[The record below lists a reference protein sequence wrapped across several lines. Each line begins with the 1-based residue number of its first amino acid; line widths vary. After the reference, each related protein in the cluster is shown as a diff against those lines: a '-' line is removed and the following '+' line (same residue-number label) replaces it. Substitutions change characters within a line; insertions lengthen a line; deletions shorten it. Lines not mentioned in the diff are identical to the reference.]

1 MFERLRLHADR
12 PSIRQIRR
20 ACTLLRQ
27 GMAAIVPTETT
38 YSLMCLP
45 EASDAITTIRRIKQ
59 HDEHH
64 LWSLV
69 CADLAQAS
77 KFVIIDN
84 QAHRML
90 RRLLPGPYTCILP
103 ASSKLPRRIFGRRRD
118 IGIRISS
125 HAVCLALLDEFD
137 SPLLA
142 STLQFPGQEYP
153 ANDPDDFIGRLPHHN
168 LAVLDAG
175 WCGLTTTTILDLCG
189 DVPEVLRKGLGAWED

>member
-1 MFERLRLHADR
+1 MFERLRLHAER
-12 PSIRQIRR
+12 PSIRQIRK
-20 ACTLLRQ
+20 AGLLLQQ
-27 GMAAIVPTETT
+27 GVAAIVPTETT

-45 EASDAITTIRRIKQ
+45 EATDAVATIRRIRQ

-77 KFVIIDN
+77 RYVIINN
-84 QAHRML
+84 QAHRVL

-103 ASSKLPRRIFGRRRD
+103 ASSRLPRRIFGRRRD
-118 IGIRISS
+118 IGIRMPS
-125 HAVCLALLDEFD
+125 HAVCLALLDELD

-142 STLQFPGQEYP
+142 TTLQFPGQEYP
-153 ANDPDDFIGRLPHHN
+153 ANDPDDFVEDLRHYN
-168 LAVLDAG
+168 LAVLDTG

-189 DVPEVLRKGLGAWED
+189 DTIELVRKGLGAWES